1 MKFITC
7 SRPILVVF
15 GLLLGHSA
23 AAQLISIP
31 LPHVQ
36 LANSSLPAVTIDLNG
51 IFKNGLPTPFV
62 INDAALKPSAQW
74 FCMDPLQTIYYAG
87 SGEPAGN
94 SLIYG
99 GSNPAN
105 YDLWG
110 ANAPG
115 LSTARVQN
123 LADLFQAYLPQANN
137 ALTLG
142 AIQLAVWEIANES
155 NANAYGLGT
164 GYLSITSYN
173 GTGANSMIS
182 LANTLLASLNTA
194 AVMNRGNVAALDFLI
209 DGTYHRIGGD
219 NTVLVQDLVG
229 FTPVPEPS
237 TYGLAVIALLAA
249 VATRRQFRAKQPDG
263 MPAAV

>member
-1 MKFITC
+1 MKFIT
-7 SRPILVVF
+7 SLRPIPVVF
-15 GLLLGHSA
+15 ALLLGHSA
-23 AAQLISIP
+23 SAQLISIP
-31 LPHVQ
+31 LVDVQ

-51 IFKNGLPTPFV
+51 VFKNGLPTPFV

-94 SLIYG
+94 SLTFAS
-99 GSNPAN
+99 SNPAN

-115 LSTARVQN
+115 LTAARVQN

-155 NANAYGLGT
+155 NSNAYNLGT
-164 GYLSITSYN
+164 GFLSITSYN
-173 GTGANSMIS
+173 GTGANSMIA
-182 LANTLLASLNTA
+182 LANSLLASLDTA
-194 AVMNRGNVAALDFLI
+194 AVMNRGNAASLDFLI
-209 DGTYHRIGGD
+209 DGTYHRTGGD
-219 NTVLVQDLVG
+219 STVLVQDLVG

-237 TYGLAVIALLAA
+237 TYGIAAAGLL
-249 VATRRQFRAKQPDG
+249 VAIGARRRFNTRR
-263 MPAAV
+263 PAA